1 MNKRKENT
9 YRYTNKVMIKDI
21 LIGLMIVIIISYIF
35 YESIILV
42 LLASPFTKFYLSKR
56 KLTFIKVQKD
66 IVLKQFKDMAESLV
80 FSLNAGYSLDNSIKE
95 TLADMNNLH
104 GKESIISKEL
114 SYMYSQIR
122 INIPIEE
129 VFCGFASR
137 LDIED
142 VYMFSSIVNITKIR
156 GGNLIKVIK
165 NASQKISER
174 IKLQQDID
182 IIISSKVYE
191 QRIMRIIPFL
201 IIIYVKFSNPSFLE
215 VMYTSLIGR
224 VLMSLCLGIYIL
236 GYYMGERIIKK
247 IY

>member
-1 MNKRKENT
+1 MSKKEENT
-9 YRYTNKVMIKDI
+9 YRYTKKVMIKDVLVGFI
-21 LIGLMIVIIISYIF
+21 LMSIISYIF

-42 LLASPFTKFYLSKR
+42 LLAIPFTKLYLKKR
-56 KLTFIKVQKD
+56 KVCFVKGQKE
-66 IVLKQFKDMAESLV
+66 IVLRQFKDMAESLV

-95 TLADMNNLH
+95 TLKDMINLH
-104 GKESIISKEL
+104 GKESIISKEIN
-114 SYMYSQIR
+114 YMYSQIR

-142 VYMFSSIVNITKIR
+142 VYMFSSIVNITKKR

-165 NASQKISER
+165 NASQKIGER

-191 QRIMRIIPFL
+191 QRIMRVIPFL

-215 VMYTSLIGR
+215 VMYTTLIGR
-224 VLMSLCLGIYIL
+224 VIMSICLGIYIL
-236 GYYMGERIIKK
+236 GYYLGERIIKK